1 MRITRSII
9 LTLAC
14 AVSGVIFSS
23 CEKEPSKTPEET
35 PKQETVSLKSTDNS
49 QGFTLTHDK
58 DGVHGTVE
66 FNLTAKL
73 SNPVKEDVTI
83 KLSASCAG
91 ISSSKITLT
100 PAEVKIKAGETS
112 SPSVKASI
120 SDWSEVAGTEEE
132 KAYSVIVKIASI
144 SGAENVSA
152 DTKSTITATVSRFH
166 RGMAQRATA

>member
-66 FNLTAKL
+66 FNL
-73 SNPVKEDVTI
+73 SFPI
-83 KLSASCAG
+83 R
-91 ISSSKITLT
+91 SK
-100 PAEVKIKAGETS
+100 K
-112 SPSVKASI
+112 
-120 SDWSEVAGTEEE
+120 
-132 KAYSVIVKIASI
+132 
-144 SGAENVSA
+144 
-152 DTKSTITATVSRFH
+152 
-166 RGMAQRATA
+166 M